1 MSPILDRTLHKKE
14 PETRPSHRSCL
25 PAEANIQVSV
35 ETHHVGHSLY
45 HYTFLRQV
53 LPTTHLPSPVG
64 KKDKPIPLGRG
75 CPPALASWAWS
86 FQAHSRCGSSERH
99 RADPLGGKGMPGSCY
114 NPLGSA
120 DRYSLGSPSSQVNR
134 EGVSGRRSPSNRHF
148 LTFCAC
154 GRETQECQPHGKGQ
168 SRWAGAGGQAARPP
182 TTGRLPETRTTSGKT
197 QGRQDSP

>member
-1 MSPILDRTLHKKE
+1 M
-14 PETRPSHRSCL
+14 RPGHRSCRGQHTGL
-25 PAEANIQVSV
+25 CGSPPCLSQLIALHLSEARLA
-35 ETHHVGHSLY
+35 HH
-45 HYTFLRQV
+45 T
-53 LPTTHLPSPVG
+53 PPKPSG

-99 RADPLGGKGMPGSCY
+99 RAGPLGGKGMPGSCY

-134 EGVSGRRSPSNRHF
+134 EGVSGRRSPSNKHF

-154 GRETQECQPHGKGQ
+154 GRERQECQPQGKGQ

-197 QGRQDSP
+197 QGRQDSPQWQPVHWNH